1 MLEYKID
8 VLRELKDAGYNTNR
22 IRKEKILSETSLQS
36 LRSGKM
42 IGNIA
47 LDKLCKVLKC
57 QPGNII
63 RYVPDKEKTE

>member
-8 VLRELKDAGYNTNR
+8 VLQELKDAGYNSTR
-22 IRKEKILSETSLQS
+22 ILKEKLLPQS
-36 LRSGKM
+36 SVQDIRNGKV
-42 IGNIA
+42 IGIKT
-47 LDKLCKVLKC
+47 LDKLCGLLEC